1 MESALVG
8 TVLLLLCS
16 LGGSAHERLPLSTV
30 DLFPH
35 AYPVLSAIGIG
46 EMLCRRARSVW

>member
-8 TVLLLLCS
+8 TVLLLLRG

-30 DLFPH
+30 DLIPRT
-35 AYPVLSAIGIG
+35 YPVLSAIGIG
-46 EMLCRRARSVW
+46 EMLCRRASSVW